1 MPSTS
6 LPVPLIN
13 SHPVDSSSLASVAY
27 DGEQKILQIEFRDRS
42 VYQYSRVPV
51 AIYEELW
58 QAESKGVY
66 YNRQIRPRFAHARV
80 L

>member
-1 MPSTS
+1 MPST
-6 LPVPLIN
+6 LTVHLMN

-42 VYQYSRVPV
+42 VYQYSRVPG
-51 AIYEELW
+51 AIYEERW
-58 QAESKGVY
+58 QAESKGAY
-66 YNRQIRPRFAHARV
+66 YNRQIRTRFAHVRV